1 MGVEEELAQA
11 SPAKDMLLTVGV
23 FDGVHLGHQYLIL
36 QLKKQARE
44 QSLIC
49 GVVTFRKHPREVIS
63 THVRLR
69 YLTTLDE
76 RVRLLKNEGIDEVVA
91 LSFTPEVAH
100 LSAQQFVGLLQK
112 YLRMRGLVIG
122 PDFALGRNREGNV
135 ETLRKLGREMGF
147 TVTVVPPVK
156 INSDVV
162 SSTAIRNALANGDM
176 KKVHSLTGR
185 LFSLEGRV
193 VSGVGRGRQLG
204 FPTANMDLDPQ
215 QALPADGVYAT
226 RAYIDGKV
234 YQAVTNIGKRPTFSG
249 EGRTVEVYI
258 LDFHGDVYASN
269 LKIDVVER
277 LRGEKKFASAEELK
291 RQIAQDIKQG
301 KAILNARQELKI

>member
-11 SPAKDMLLTVGV
+11 SPGKDMLLTIGV
-23 FDGVHLGHQYLIL
+23 FDGVHLGHRYLIS

-44 QSLIC
+44 QGLAC
-49 GVVTFRKHPREVIS
+49 GVVTFRKHPREVLS

-69 YLTTLDE
+69 YLTTLEE
-76 RVRLLKNEGIDEVVA
+76 RIRLLNKEGVDEVVA
-91 LSFTPEVAH
+91 LSFTPEVAQ
-100 LSAQQFVGLLQK
+100 LGAQQFVGLLQK
-112 YLRMRGLVIG
+112 HLRMRGLVIG
-122 PDFALGRNREGNV
+122 PDFALGRSREGHA
-135 ETLRKLGREMGF
+135 ERLRQLGGEMGF

-156 INSDVV
+156 ISSDVV

-204 FPTANMDLDPQ
+204 FPTANIDVDVQ

-226 RAYIDGKV
+226 RAYIAGKV
-234 YQAVTNIGKRPTFSG
+234 HQAVTNIGKRPTFSG
-249 EGRTVEVYI
+249 EDRTVEVYV
-258 LDFHGDVYASN
+258 LDYQGDMYASH
-269 LKIDVVER
+269 LKIDIVER
-277 LRGEKKFASAEELK
+277 LRGERKFASAEELK
-291 RQIAQDIKQG
+291 KQIAEDIKQG
-301 KAILNARQELKI
+301 RAILSSV